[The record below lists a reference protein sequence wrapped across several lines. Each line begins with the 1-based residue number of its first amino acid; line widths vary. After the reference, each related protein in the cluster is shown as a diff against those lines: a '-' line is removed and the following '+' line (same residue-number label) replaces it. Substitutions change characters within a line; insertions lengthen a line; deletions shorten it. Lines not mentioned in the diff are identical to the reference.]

1 MMHLTRFV
9 FLSIFIIANMGVPEA
24 SAHGV
29 VSKIVNAPL
38 TATGTVKGA
47 RIGVN
52 VYLQKPNAL
61 GIEFMDPKVQGYGIE
76 PGGRLEVELGGGFK
90 RLFDVPLA
98 QSAIMLVTGAPQQG
112 LPGKK
117 VGYTVSEGANDR
129 TFVFTPTSKNGIP
142 SGKMMS
148 PAPGSKMDPIRQKGI
163 KVLHIGFLETAF
175 ENKGDSRGTVAVRF
189 IDGTGKAIQEGIG
202 SVGFLN
208 APVPQILPTNFP
220 DKRRNHNWQRIKSGQ
235 TLGQTEG
242 TVPVTLMMY
251 AKASGLASELHKFK
265 SGIAGAGVLSTPQ
278 LKKMGYTKP
287 VSLKRYNGGLIV
299 QDTDGNGA
307 LDPNKD
313 RIIGGVI
320 GKAPKGAKGMELRS
334 LEKEGKSQLSQPT
347 EKMAPKPGK
356 RWGGSIM
363 LLQFTGGSKSGKYRP
378 TLALLRDP
386 GNLNSGDGSKYTY
399 TVVVE

>member
-1 MMHLTRFV
+1 MYLIRFI
-9 FLSIFIIANMGVPEA
+9 FLSIFIIAGMGVPEA
-24 SAHGV
+24 SADGV

-38 TATGTVKGA
+38 TATGTVEGA
-47 RIGVN
+47 RIGIN
-52 VYLQKPNAL
+52 VYLQKPDAP
-61 GIEFMDPKVQGYGIE
+61 GGAFMDPKVEGYGIA
-76 PGGRLEVELGGGFK
+76 PGGRLEVELGGGFE
-90 RLFDVPLA
+90 RIFDVPLA

-129 TFVFTPTSKNGIP
+129 TFVFKPTSKDGIP
-142 SGKMMS
+142 LGSMVS

-175 ENKGDSRGTVAVRF
+175 ENKGGSRGTVSVRF
-189 IDGTGKAIQEGIG
+189 FDAGGKVIHKGIG
-202 SVGFLN
+202 SIGFLK
-208 APVPQILPTNFP
+208 APVPQILPTNFT

-251 AKASGLASELHKFK
+251 AKASGPPSELHKVK
-265 SGIAGAGVLSTPQ
+265 GGIAGAGVLSTPQ
-278 LKKMGYTKP
+278 LKKMGYARP
-287 VSLKRYNGGLIV
+287 ASLKRYNGGLIV
-299 QDTDGNGA
+299 QDTDGDGA

-320 GKAPKGAKGMELRS
+320 AKAPKGAKGQELRS
-334 LEKEGKSQLSQPT
+334 LEKDGKPLLSQPT
-347 EKMAPKPGK
+347 AKMAPKPGK

-363 LLQFTGGSKSGKYRP
+363 LLQFTGGSKPGKYRP

-386 GNLNSGDGSKYTY
+386 GNLKSGDGSRYTY
-399 TVVVE
+399 TIVVE

>member
-1 MMHLTRFV
+1 MDMIRFV
-9 FLSIFIIANMGVPEA
+9 FLSIFIIAGMGAVEA

-47 RIGVN
+47 RIGIN
-52 VYLQKPNAL
+52 VYLQKPDAP
-61 GIEFMDPKVQGYGIE
+61 GIEFMDPMVQGYGIA
-76 PGGRLEVELGGGFK
+76 PGGHLEVELGGGFE
-90 RLFDVPLA
+90 RIFNVPLA
-98 QSAIMLVTGAPQQG
+98 QAAIMLVTGAPQQG

-129 TFVFTPTSKNGIP
+129 TFVFKPTSKNGIP
-142 SGKMMS
+142 PGFMTS
-148 PAPGSKMDPIRQKGI
+148 PAPGSKMDPIRQHGI

-175 ENKGDSRGTVAVRF
+175 ENKGDSRGTVTVRF
-189 IDGTGKAIQEGIG
+189 IDAGGKVIHKGTGSI
-202 SVGFLN
+202 GFLK

-220 DKRRNHNWQRIKSGQ
+220 DKRRNHNWQRIKPGQ

-251 AKASGLASELHKFK
+251 AKAPGPPSELHKFK
-265 SGIAGAGVLSTPQ
+265 GGIAGAGVLSTPQ
-278 LKKMGYTKP
+278 LKKMGYARP
-287 VSLKRYNGGLIV
+287 ASLKRYNGGLIV
-299 QDTDGNGA
+299 QDTDGDGA
-307 LDPNKD
+307 LDPNRD

-320 GKAPKGAKGMELRS
+320 AKAPKGAKGMELKS
-334 LEKEGKSQLSQPT
+334 LEKDGKPLLSQPT
-347 EKMAPKPGK
+347 EKVAPKPGK

-363 LLQFTGGSKSGKYRP
+363 LLQFTGGSMPGKYRP

-386 GNLNSGDGSKYTY
+386 GDLGSGDGSKV
-399 TVVVE
+399 TVTIVVE